1 MEALPMHLDLMPHD
15 STHSAAKPL
24 ISKPLSRRGF
34 LQITALA
41 GGGLALGFFDLHLAR
56 AQFGPPRADLSP
68 RAFIHIA
75 PDGAITIMAKSPEIG
90 QGVKTMLPMMIAE
103 ELDADWSRVRVQQAD
118 LDETLYGGQSAGGS
132 TSTQSNYL
140 PLRRVGAACRQM
152 LVAVAAT
159 RWAVPASEC
168 TTAPS
173 RVLHAASGRSFG
185 YGELATDAAALT
197 PPALDSIQLK
207 DPKDFR
213 ILGKPHANVDNHA
226 IVTGKPLF
234 GIDVAVPGMLHA
246 VIEKCPV
253 YGGKVKSAN
262 LDAIEK
268 LPGVRHVLIL
278 APAPAPGDI
287 DTTLEPGVAIVAT
300 GIEPGV
306 AIVADT
312 WWQAQSAR
320 RALKVEWDLGPGATQ
335 NSDNFAANAADLL
348 KSPPSGTLRSYGDV
362 DAALASAARVV
373 EATYFYPF
381 LAHGTLEPMGTTA
394 SFKDGKL
401 ELWTTSQSP
410 GGGRTQA
417 ARALNIQPSDITVH
431 LCRIGGGFG
440 RRLQND
446 YLVEAAWLAKQ
457 IDGTVKLLWAREDDI
472 SHDAYRPAGWHSLR
486 AGLDAQ
492 GKVVAWRQHLSTF
505 GDGPRLVS
513 AAGMD
518 ATEFPSGRVPS
529 YALLTSAQPLI
540 LRTGALRAPGHNGYA
555 FVIEAFLDELATAA
569 GRDPVDL
576 RMELLAATPIPMPAA
591 ANGRRITD
599 SLNASRLKGVLQL
612 VAEKSSWA
620 ARKPT
625 PGRGMGIA
633 FHYCHAGYFAEV
645 AEVSVDSSNRITVH
659 HVWAA
664 GDVGSQIM
672 NPSGAEAQVQGS
684 ILEGMSQMQQEI
696 TLAGGHIQ
704 QTNFHQHPLVRFRQS
719 PAIEVFWR
727 LSEFGPTGLGEPALP
742 PILPAIANAVFAAT
756 GKRIRTLPIAR
767 SGFSFA

>member
-1 MEALPMHLDLMPHD
+1 MEALPMHLDPMPHD
-15 STHSAAKPL
+15 SMHSAAKPL
-24 ISKPLSRRGF
+24 NSRPLSRRTF
-34 LQITALA
+34 LQITALT
-41 GGGLALGFFDLHLAR
+41 GGGLALGLFDSPFALAQG
-56 AQFGPPRADLSP
+56 APRPDLSP

-75 PDGAITIMAKSPEIG
+75 PDGVITLMAKSPEIG
-90 QGVKTMLPMMIAE
+90 QGVKTMYPMMIAE

-118 LDETLYGGQSAGGS
+118 LDESLYGGQSAGGS
-132 TSTQSNYL
+132 VGTQSNYL

-152 LVAVAAT
+152 LVAAAAT
-159 RWAVPASEC
+159 RWAVPPSEC
-168 TTAPS
+168 TTELS
-173 RVLHAASGRSFG
+173 RVLHAASGRSVG

-207 DPKDFR
+207 DPKNFR
-213 ILGKPHANVDNHA
+213 ILGKPQPNVDNHA

-234 GIDVAVPGMLHA
+234 GIDVTVPGMLHA

-262 LDAIEK
+262 LDAIKK

-278 APAPAPGDI
+278 APAPAPGDV
-287 DTTLEPGVAIVAT
+287 DTTTEPGVAIVAT

-320 RALKVEWDLGPGATQ
+320 RALKVEWNFGPGATQ
-335 NSDNFAANAADLL
+335 SSDNFAARAAELL
-348 KSPPSGTLRSYGDV
+348 KAPPSGTLRSYGDV
-362 DAALASAARVV
+362 DSALASAAKVID
-373 EATYFYPF
+373 ATYFYPF

-410 GGGRTQA
+410 SGGRSQA

-457 IDGTVKLLWAREDDI
+457 INVPVKLLWAREDDI
-472 SHDAYRPAGWHSLR
+472 AHDAYRPAAWHSLR

-492 GKVVAWRQHLSTF
+492 GHIVAWRQHLSTF

-513 AAGMD
+513 SAGMD
-518 ATEFPSGRVPS
+518 PTEFPSGRVPA

-555 FVIEAFLDELATAA
+555 FVIEAFIDELAAAA
-569 GRDPVDL
+569 GRDPLDL
-576 RMELLAATPIPMPAA
+576 RLEILSATPVPMPAE
-591 ANGRRITD
+591 ANGRRMTD
-599 SLNASRLKGVLQL
+599 SLNPARLKAVLQL
-612 VAEKSSWA
+612 VAEKSNWA
-620 ARKPT
+620 ARKST
-625 PGRGMGIA
+625 PGHGFGIA
-633 FHYCHAGYFAEV
+633 AHYCHAGYFAEV

-672 NPSGAEAQVQGS
+672 NPSGAAAQVEGS

-696 TLAGGHIQ
+696 TLAGGRIQ
-704 QTNFHQHPLVRFRQS
+704 QSNYPQHPLVRFRQS
-719 PAIEVFWR
+719 PAIDISWH
-727 LSEFGPTGLGEPALP
+727 LSENGPTGLGEPALP
-742 PILPAIANAVFAAT
+742 PVLPAIVNAVFSAT
-756 GKRIRTLPIAR
+756 GKRIRTLPLAR